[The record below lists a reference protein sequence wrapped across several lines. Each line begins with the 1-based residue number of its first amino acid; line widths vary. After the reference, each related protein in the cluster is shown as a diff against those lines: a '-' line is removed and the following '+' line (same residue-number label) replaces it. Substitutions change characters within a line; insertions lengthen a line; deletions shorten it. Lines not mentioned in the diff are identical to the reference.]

1 METEKLYYADP
12 FLTDFTATV
21 LDCQP
26 GKNGYLVTLDRTAFY
41 PEGGGQPADHG
52 VLDGAAVTDVHEK
65 NGVILHN
72 VDRAVEIGKTVA
84 GAIDWN
90 RRFDFMQQHSGEHIC
105 SGLICERFHCDNVGF
120 HMGADIVTIDFNAD
134 ISWEE
139 LLEIE
144 AKANQYLYEN
154 HPIDIQ
160 FHRGAELE
168 AIDYRSKKALEG
180 DVRIVAFPG
189 ADCCACCGTH
199 VLRSGQVGLVKFLSV
214 QKFREGV
221 RIELLCGKRALEY
234 LSKTWEQ
241 AKAIGTAIEELPN
254 VMDAEFVSRDT
265 AMDNFMSNYD
275 DDMMVGIDATVFK
288 HRFVIHLNDIS
299 LMAQTQNELKNID
312 GIVKVRAH
320 LDYAKA
326 FVTIR
331 NIVSVVSLI
340 LIVILVFVS
349 VFIMSNTIKLA
360 TFGRREEIAIMK
372 MVGASNAFIR
382 LPFIVEGLVLGML
395 GGGLAFLA
403 EWGLYNLVT
412 GKIVTSLTGN
422 LISVIPFSSVSL
434 TVFIVYMATGILVGA
449 FGGVN
454 AIKNY
459 LKV

>member
-12 FLTDFTATV
+12 FLTDFTATI

-26 GKNGYLVTLDRTAFY
+26 DKNGYLVTLDRTAFY

-84 GAIDWN
+84 GAIDWG
-90 RRFDFMQQHSGEHIC
+90 RRFDHMQQHSGEHIC
-105 SGLICERFHCDNVGF
+105 SGLICKRFDCDNVGF
-120 HMGADIVTIDFNAD
+120 HMGADIVTIDFNTD

-160 FHRGAELE
+160 LHHGAELE

-241 AKAIGTAIEELPN
+241 AKAIGQRLSVKPVDSEAAVERLEGELANLKLRCVQLEESVFESMAKEQAGKGN
-254 VMDAEFVSRDT
+254 VLLFQPAMRPDSVRRLMDAVSKT
-265 AMDNFMSNYD
+265 C
-275 DDMMVGIDATVFK
+275 GGLATVFSGEEG
-288 HRFVIHLNDIS
+288 HYAYALGRADGQDIS
-299 LMAQTQNELKNID
+299 PL
-312 GIVKVRAH
+312 VKA
-320 LDYAKA
+320 
-326 FVTIR
+326 
-331 NIVSVVSLI
+331 
-340 LIVILVFVS
+340 
-349 VFIMSNTIKLA
+349 MNTALH
-360 TFGRREEIAIMK
+360 GR
-372 MVGASNAFIR
+372 
-382 LPFIVEGLVLGML
+382 
-395 GGGLAFLA
+395 GGGRNGFAQGSA
-403 EWGLYNLVT
+403 ETERSAIESFFKENGY
-412 GKIVTSLTGN
+412 
-422 LISVIPFSSVSL
+422 
-434 TVFIVYMATGILVGA
+434 GICD
-449 FGGVN
+449 
-454 AIKNY
+454 
-459 LKV
+459 

>member
-52 VLDGAAVTDVHEK
+52 VLDGAVVTDVHEK

-84 GAIDWN
+84 GAIDWG
-90 RRFDFMQQHSGEHIC
+90 RRFDHMQQHSGEHIC

-241 AKAIGTAIEELPN
+241 AKAIGQRLSVKPVDSEAAVFAGEEGHYAYALGRADGQDISPLVKAMNTALHGRGGGRNGFAQGSVETERSAIESFFKEN
-254 VMDAEFVSRDT
+254 G
-265 AMDNFMSNYD
+265 Y
-275 DDMMVGIDATVFK
+275 GICD
-288 HRFVIHLNDIS
+288 
-299 LMAQTQNELKNID
+299 
-312 GIVKVRAH
+312 
-320 LDYAKA
+320 
-326 FVTIR
+326 
-331 NIVSVVSLI
+331 
-340 LIVILVFVS
+340 
-349 VFIMSNTIKLA
+349 
-360 TFGRREEIAIMK
+360 
-372 MVGASNAFIR
+372 
-382 LPFIVEGLVLGML
+382 
-395 GGGLAFLA
+395 
-403 EWGLYNLVT
+403 
-412 GKIVTSLTGN
+412 
-422 LISVIPFSSVSL
+422 
-434 TVFIVYMATGILVGA
+434 
-449 FGGVN
+449 
-454 AIKNY
+454 
-459 LKV
+459 

>member
-26 GKNGYLVTLDRTAFY
+26 GKNGYLVTLNRTAFY

-84 GAIDWN
+84 GAIDWG
-90 RRFDFMQQHSGEHIC
+90 RRFDHMQQHSGEHIC

-199 VLRSGQVGLVKFLSV
+199 VVRSGQVGLVKFLSV
-214 QKFREGV
+214 QKFRDGV
-221 RIELLCGKRALEY
+221 RIELLSGKRAHRY
-234 LSKTWEQ
+234 LSDCWAQDVRIAQ
-241 AKAIGTAIEELPN
+241 ALSVKPNASFAGVERVLAELSALKQRCAKLEESVFAQTAAQYEGKGDVLLFEDEMSGDSLRKLCDAVTNHCGGRCAVFAGADGAYKYAIGHVGGDLRELTKKMN
-254 VMDAEFVSRDT
+254 AELS
-265 AMDNFMSNYD
+265 
-275 DDMMVGIDATVFK
+275 
-288 HRFVIHLNDIS
+288 
-299 LMAQTQNELKNID
+299 
-312 GIVKVRAH
+312 
-320 LDYAKA
+320 
-326 FVTIR
+326 
-331 NIVSVVSLI
+331 
-340 LIVILVFVS
+340 
-349 VFIMSNTIKLA
+349 
-360 TFGRREEIAIMK
+360 GR
-372 MVGASNAFIR
+372 
-382 LPFIVEGLVLGML
+382 
-395 GGGLAFLA
+395 GGGKPNFVQGSVAAARGEIERFFA
-403 EWGLYNLVT
+403 E
-412 GKIVTSLTGN
+412 
-422 LISVIPFSSVSL
+422 
-434 TVFIVYMATGILVGA
+434 
-449 FGGVN
+449 
-454 AIKNY
+454 
-459 LKV
+459 